1 MDWRAEHRLR
11 NDNVWNETVKEVVL
25 KKLII
30 VGIVLFS
37 LILAV
42 ACAPTY
48 QIILKNGETLE
59 AKTEPVLDK
68 ESGYYDYRDKD
79 GKKVRL
85 KEEDVVII
93 KEE

>member
-1 MDWRAEHRLR
+1 M
-11 NDNVWNETVKEVVL
+11 
-25 KKLII
+25 
-30 VGIVLFS
+30 
-37 LILAV
+37 